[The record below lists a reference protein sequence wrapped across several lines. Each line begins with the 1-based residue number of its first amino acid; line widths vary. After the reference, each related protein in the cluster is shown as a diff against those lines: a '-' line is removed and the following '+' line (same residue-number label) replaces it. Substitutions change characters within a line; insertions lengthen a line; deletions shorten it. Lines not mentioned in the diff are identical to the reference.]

1 MSTNNSLDRQFLLNL
16 AESISNLIWEIVK
29 SSSTYATVQAL
40 LCTIFPNEI
49 AKPIAQVFD

>member
-29 SSSTYATVQAL
+29 SSSTYATVHAL